1 MALEYLKELRQNGTD
16 RRTELSTL
24 ISGGYVEYRLKKEAE
39 EAEVSSHINATQIDI
54 SIKEPFCPYL
64 DTLVNASVRFPL

>member
-24 ISGGYVEYRLKKEAE
+24 ISGGFVEYRLKKEAE
-39 EAEVSSHINATQIDI
+39 EAEVSSHTNATQIGF
-54 SIKEPFCPYL
+54 STVAPFTFSPSY
-64 DTLVNASVRFPL
+64 AP